1 MGCKD
6 DNSNRYNRELSNM
19 DKSEYKSTTPNA
31 NDLLNLELELNN
43 LQQGLSQM
51 ENITPPSADPFG
63 DSFTAIPTVALT
75 KLPPPPSSG
84 ERRTRNNSSTSS
96 GPPEQ
101 HWFDKET
108 ESIFSLTNPSE
119 VRQSLQTADFKVS
132 YYFFNYIVLQY
143 VILILP

>member
-1 MGCKD
+1 M
-6 DNSNRYNRELSNM
+6 SVI
-19 DKSEYKSTTPNA
+19 DKSEFKNTTPNA

-51 ENITPPSADPFG
+51 ESITPPSADPFG
-63 DSFTAIPTVALT
+63 DSFTNVPTVALT

-84 ERRTRNNSSTSS
+84 ERRTRNTSATSS
-96 GPPEQ
+96 GQPEK

-119 VRQSLQTADFKVS
+119 VRQSLQASDFKVS
-132 YYFFNYIVLQY
+132 YYFLFLK
-143 VILILP
+143 L